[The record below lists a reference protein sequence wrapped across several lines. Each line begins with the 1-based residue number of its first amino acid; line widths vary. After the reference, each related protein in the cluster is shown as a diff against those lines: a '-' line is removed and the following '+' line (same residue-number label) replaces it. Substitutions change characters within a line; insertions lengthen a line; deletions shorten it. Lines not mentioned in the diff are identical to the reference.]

1 MDGKFPFMRM
11 NGLRQGANSAQ
22 GAGPIAISR
31 TDAPDPEVGRSAT
44 LAPGLGDR
52 SKGEAASRGREA
64 PPLHS
69 VVDRLGSLS
78 DPTRMR
84 ILLVLDEGEFN
95 VGELRQALQLPQST
109 VSRHLRTLS
118 EGGWVTVRSEGT
130 SRVYRRAPHPDLP
143 DAGLW
148 AVVKKAAA
156 GSPEALEDRE
166 RSEAILAERRER
178 SRTFFR
184 SAAGRW
190 DALREELF
198 GARTDAVALPG
209 LLEPEWTVGDLG
221 CGTGALSASLAP
233 WVRRV
238 IGVDREPEM
247 LEAAERGLGT
257 ARNVEF
263 RRGDLESLPIRD
275 GELDAVFALL
285 VFHLLPDPPGA
296 LAEVLRALRPGG
308 AFVLL
313 DMRSHTRDEYRE
325 EMGHLW
331 AGFPMETMAAWLEG
345 AGFEG
350 VRTVP
355 VAPDPEAKGPLL
367 FLARGRRPRTPPH
380 RPRTND
386 LQPLHP

>member
-1 MDGKFPFMRM
+1 MGRKFPFMRM
-11 NGLRQGANSAQ
+11 DGSKQWAAPAQ
-22 GAGPIAISR
+22 ADGPAAG
-31 TDAPDPEVGRSAT
+31 T
-44 LAPGLGDR
+44 LAAEAGSPGFG
-52 SKGEAASRGREA
+52 G
-64 PPLHS
+64 PPLHA
-69 VVDRLGSLS
+69 VVDRLGALG

-84 ILLVLDEGEFN
+84 ILLVLDQGEFN
-95 VGELRQALQLPQST
+95 VGELCQALQLPQST

-118 EGGWVTVRSEGT
+118 EGGWVTARSEGT
-130 SRVYRRAPHPDLP
+130 SRVYRRAPHPALP

-148 AVVKKAAA
+148 AVVKEAAA
-156 GSPEALEDRE
+156 GSPEALEDGE

-178 SRTFFR
+178 SRSFFR

-190 DALREELF
+190 DALRQELF

-233 WVRRV
+233 WVHRV

-247 LEAAERGLGT
+247 LEAAERRLETTGNAEL
-257 ARNVEF
+257 
-263 RRGDLESLPIRD
+263 RRGDLESLPIED
-275 GELDAVFALL
+275 GELDAAFALL
-285 VFHLLPDPPGA
+285 VFHLLPDPTAA
-296 LAEVLRALRPGG
+296 LAEVFRALRPGG

-331 AGFPMETMAAWLEG
+331 AGFPMEAMAAWLEG

-350 VRTVP
+350 VRALP
-355 VAPDPEAKGPLL
+355 VTPDPEAKGPLL
-367 FLARGRRPRTPPH
+367 FLARGRRPLTPRQ
-380 RPRTND
+380 RPRVNH
-386 LQPLHP
+386 LQSPHP